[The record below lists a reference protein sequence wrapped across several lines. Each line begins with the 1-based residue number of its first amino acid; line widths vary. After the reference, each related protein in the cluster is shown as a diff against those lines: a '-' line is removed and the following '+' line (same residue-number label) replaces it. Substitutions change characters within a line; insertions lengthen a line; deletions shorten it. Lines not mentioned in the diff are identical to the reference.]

1 MINVIIVIFF
11 YIYFE
16 STCIIKLILILYID
30 IYISWYYSFFK
41 FFAKTKKEWQSFSIT
56 KSSMDIFLYFKM
68 RIYQMILI

>member
-41 FFAKTKKEWQSFSIT
+41 FFAKKEN
-56 KSSMDIFLYFKM
+56 D
-68 RIYQMILI
+68 RVLI